1 MMTYW
6 RNTVL
11 VMGSD
16 SPFCCHREVL
26 MMPPWSNKNCSVLTK
41 QEFIL
46 CKATWGF
53 PRAWLAASSSKIP
66 SAESCPCAPC
76 RPSPHAQDVVS
87 WQTRGSSSFSPVVP
101 ALPEETLEDN
111 TGPRV
116 NAACT
121 QLEKC
126 SAK

>member
-1 MMTYW
+1 MTYW

-26 MMPPWSNKNCSVLTK
+26 MMPPWSNKNCCVSTK
-41 QEFIL
+41 QGFIL
-46 CKATWGF
+46 CKATRGF
-53 PRAWLAASSSKIP
+53 PRAWLAESSSKIP
-66 SAESCPCAPC
+66 SAASFPCAPC
-76 RPSPHAQDVVS
+76 RPSPRAQNMVS
-87 WQTRGSSSFSPVVP
+87 WQTRGSSSFSPVVS

-111 TGPRV
+111 AGPRV
-116 NAACT
+116 NAASI